1 MEAGP
6 SSGAAAERQPRIED
20 ETLSEGAAPTVTI
33 VEREAEVAAADD
45 NASRPRSESRP
56 RLRNQSSP
64 NSSSGRADR
73 LSYLEE
79 EDEHY
84 SRKPRIRRRESQTRY
99 RRDRER
105 ERVHIDYR
113 RDLRT
118 ARGPI
123 LPPPQH
129 GAPFILRRDD
139 HSPRRIREYSPE
151 GYRYREYSSRSR
163 SREYSPAGY
172 RYREYSSRSRSR
184 EYSPRGRSPSPSE
197 WSTYDIDLDGDE
209 PRSPD
214 EPLPQEWT
222 QPRTILEDGTATE
235 LIVAQ
240 SIEHRLSKSG
250 LERIVLLSPSRP
262 PPSSGSTSQE
272 REKSR
277 VQFRWLHV
285 QPNTPEADDV
295 EPAFQALE
303 HQFLSLE
310 TGPVLFLGTIG
321 VDRLHAQTLLR
332 ASRGYDVGDER
343 ELSQVARKMGVGGG
357 RDVLHTAALWC
368 LSLGPGVMITLCCL
382 PSTDLRRDLIEID
395 DRAGR
400 GFYTVQVK
408 LQDREL
414 YHSIVIDPDCSYVDF
429 LQHAVAVAT
438 SGTQVRDAA
447 KYDILYG
454 SQTSGDAEK
463 LEQLEVLTPSRWL
476 KLLGSDESHND
487 KALVVYKR
495 DQKAIS
501 RVNSEKRPEP
511 VFVRDTY
518 AHRYGFDSNQ
528 TRRTAG
534 EIVIRRRS
542 ETRRESPP
550 VPVHSDLET
559 ERHVEVRR
567 CSTGRYPSDDNSPV
581 IERER
586 GIVRR
591 RRSSSTDS
599 DTRWHRGRSR
609 WLRRRERAYDSDS
622 NDTPAAE
629 QETPPLDDS
638 GAVTVAPFFAWRVKS
653 MADMDAVSGD
663 QNNNSTNPMTD
674 VAIHNLFRI
683 LGKINESLLS
693 SESGIKEVYSQ
704 AYKCTEENLL
714 KRHPD
719 LTRDMVPGLNT
730 SPTVQRDGAGQEADQ
745 EKKGGPADNGST
757 QPPATFPPDS
767 VRVGSAS
774 QEQKTARQEKIGPSN
789 TGDKQAPVTSQ
800 ADPQGS
806 AGHSTSVML
815 MHPADAFGKQLL
827 EISQAII
834 RRFLP
839 KDEHSIYHAVCERFW
854 GSVDEAIRQVRW
866 STEPS
871 GALWTIRDV
880 DTMSGAAGGSGGV
893 TAKRPYAGCTACS
906 MATKYPSASAALQH
920 LHTVHFEC
928 PLGEPAAGKTKD
940 RPHDDP
946 CYAYIKSLTDTHS
959 NAPEIE
965 NIAKEFI
972 SHLSDFSGSLNKI
985 QWLIA
990 TNSQDNPHRR
1000 RSGPNLPQPPTKPT
1014 IRPQLPRSL
1023 VYAFD
1028 ELVSYYI
1035 LQAKRLSLQNRGIGL
1050 SARNNADLE
1059 SLQALN
1065 RSERLALRC
1074 SDIRA
1079 RLQGYLQQARR
1090 DVILS
1095 RGAGHGGAS
1104 GAGGDDDTD
1113 TAALGVQ
1120 AFDTTSF
1127 MRALVRSALD
1137 TTFSAPLPPKRTAG
1151 TGASVGPGRL
1161 KVGKHIQVWDVVGM
1175 YSEYSKHLHVE
1186 AARRPR
1192 RRLFLDI
1199 HALEDELAAL
1209 EALLDVNLDWI
1220 NLTLDNFPA
1229 PDKAFAGRPWMEDER
1244 SAWKRRYREVRTMEV
1259 ERYYLLSRRDAVQA
1273 KLDEVQNL
1281 QKSASALRE
1290 RVRQLIEIT
1299 DEDHGKA
1306 IRVFTIVTVLFLP
1319 MTFVSGFFGMNTV
1332 DIRDIGATQSLYWT
1346 IAVPVTI
1353 VVLAIALAYGYKGDE
1368 ISDWIRDRISLWK
1381 SNRVPRSAVV
1391 AAQRKPQ
1398 TSATD
1403 GRRAEWAGTDAGAKE
1418 VWRTVRNSVRRR
1430 KRRQDMDMTRKSTF
1444 QSDILP

>member
-20 ETLSEGAAPTVTI
+20 ETPSEAAAPTVTI

-56 RLRNQSSP
+56 RLRNQPSS

-73 LSYLEE
+73 SSYLEE

-84 SRKPRIRRRESQTRY
+84 SRKPRIS
-99 RRDRER
+99 
-105 ERVHIDYR
+105 
-113 RDLRT
+113 L
-118 ARGPI
+118 
-123 LPPPQH
+123 
-129 GAPFILRRDD
+129 RDD
-139 HSPRRIREYSPE
+139 HGPRRIR
-151 GYRYREYSSRSR
+151 G
-163 SREYSPAGY
+163 YSPAGY

-184 EYSPRGRSPSPSE
+184 EYSPRGRSQSPSE
-197 WSTYDIDLDGDE
+197 WSRYDIDLDGDE
-209 PRSPD
+209 SRSPD

-262 PPSSGSTSQE
+262 PPSSGSTGQE

-285 QPNTPEADDV
+285 QPNTPETDDV
-295 EPAFQALE
+295 EPVFQALE

-310 TGPVLFLGTIG
+310 TGPVLFLGTMG

-332 ASRGYDVGDER
+332 DSRGYDVGDER
-343 ELSQVARKMGVGGG
+343 ELSQVARKMGVG
-357 RDVLHTAALWC
+357 A
-368 LSLGPGVMITLCCL
+368 GVTFCTLLCCGIMITLCCL

-414 YHSIVIDPDCSYVDF
+414 CHSIVIDPDCSYVDF

-454 SQTSGDAEK
+454 PQTSGDAEK

-476 KLLGSDESHND
+476 KLLGSDRVENHTFHLKPKCRARSRSRRPYHREQHSPHFIRRSRRLPPSIRRRSSYREPSRLRSPVPAPTRYGYSDVTGRGQSHND
-487 KALVVYKR
+487 KAVVVYKR
-495 DQKAIS
+495 DRKAIS
-501 RVNSEKRPEP
+501 RVDSEERSEP
-511 VFVRDTY
+511 IFVRDTH
-518 AHRYGFDSNQ
+518 AHRHDLDSNQ

-542 ETRRESPP
+542 ETRRERPP
-550 VPVHSDLET
+550 VPLNSDLET
-559 ERHVEVRR
+559 ERYVEVRR
-567 CSTGRYPSDDNSPV
+567 RSTDRYSSDDNSPV

-591 RRSSSTDS
+591 RRSSSTGS
-599 DTRWHRGRSR
+599 DTRWHRGRSP
-609 WLRRRERAYDSDS
+609 WLRRREREYDSDS

-653 MADMDAVSGD
+653 MADMDTVSGD
-663 QNNNSTNPMTD
+663 QNDDSTSPMTD
-674 VAIHNLFRI
+674 AAIHNLFRI

-693 SESGIKEVYSQ
+693 SESGIREVYSQ

-730 SPTVQRDGAGQEADQ
+730 SPTVQRDGAGQDADQ
-745 EKKGGPADNGST
+745 EKKGDPADRNGST
-757 QPPATFPPDS
+757 QPPATSPPDLA
-767 VRVGSAS
+767 RVGSAS
-774 QEQKTARQEKIGPSN
+774 QEQDTARQEKIGPSN
-789 TGDKQAPVTSQ
+789 TGDKQVPATSQ

-827 EISQAII
+827 EISQAIMG
-834 RRFLP
+834 RFLP
-839 KDEHSIYHAVCERFW
+839 KDEHSIYHSVCERFW

-893 TAKRPYAGCTACS
+893 TAKKSYAGCTACS
-906 MATKYPSASAALQH
+906 MATKYPSASVALQH
-920 LHTVHFEC
+920 LHTTHLEC

-940 RPHDDP
+940 RPQDDP
-946 CYAYIKSLTDTHS
+946 CYTYIKSLTDTHS
-959 NAPEIE
+959 NEPEIE

-972 SHLSDFSGSLNKI
+972 NHLSDFSGSLNKI

-1000 RSGPNLPQPPTKPT
+1000 RSGPNLPQ
-1014 IRPQLPRSL
+1014 LPRSL

-1035 LQAKRLSLQNRGIGL
+1035 LQAKRLSLQNRGISL
-1050 SARNNADLE
+1050 NARNNANLE
-1059 SLQALN
+1059 SFQALN

-1074 SDIRA
+1074 HGIRA
-1079 RLQGYLQQARR
+1079 RLQSYLQQARR

-1095 RGAGHGGAS
+1095 RGAGHGGVS
-1104 GAGGDDDTD
+1104 GAGGDDDAD

-1127 MRALVRSALD
+1127 MRSLIRSVLD
-1137 TTFSAPLPPKRTAG
+1137 TTFSAPLPPKKTAG
-1151 TGASVGPGRL
+1151 TGASVVTGRRE
-1161 KVGKHIQVWDVVGM
+1161 VGKHTIQVWDVVGM

-1199 HALEDELAAL
+1199 HALEDELVAL
-1209 EALLDVNLDWI
+1209 KAHLDTNLYMI
-1220 NLTLDNFPA
+1220 NLTLDNFPES
-1229 PDKAFAGRPWMEDER
+1229 DKVFTGRRWMKDVR
-1244 SAWKRRYREVRTMEV
+1244 SAWKRRYRETRTMEV
-1259 ERYYLLSRRDAVQA
+1259 EWYYLLGRRDAVQA
-1273 KLDEVQNL
+1273 KLDELQNL

-1306 IRVFTIVTVLFLP
+1306 IRVFTMVTVLFLP

-1368 ISDWIRDRISLWK
+1368 IGDWIRDRISLWK
-1381 SNRVPRSAVV
+1381 SNRVPRSAEV

-1398 TSATD
+1398 SSAAD
-1403 GRRAEWAGTDAGAKE
+1403 GRWVKWAGTDAGTKE
-1418 VWRTVRNSVRRR
+1418 VWKTVRNSVRRR